1 MRAILLALVAAA
13 QAQQSTPHV
22 EFEVVSVKLGDPND
36 PSSSGRSTPGGME
49 MRNTTL
55 NTLVRSAYGL
65 NEFQLAGG
73 PKWAGSTKF
82 NVVAKAPAG
91 ASRDQTPLMMQS
103 MLADRFKLEFHR
115 ETRMLQEYALVVAK
129 GGSKLQA
136 ATEEE
141 KAHGGI
147 ERTGPAADQKPEAP
161 LLSDLARMLISAVS
175 APVLD
180 RTGVAGQYTI
190 TLQFAPLLG
199 GTPADDNLPDIF
211 AAVQLLGLRLEPMKG
226 PVELVVIDN
235 AVMPSEN

>member
-1 MRAILLALVAAA
+1 MRAILFALVAAA
-13 QAQQSTPHV
+13 PAQQPSPRV
-22 EFEVVSVKLGDPND
+22 EFEVISVKLGDPND

-82 NVVAKAPAG
+82 NVVAKMPTG
-91 ASRDQTPLMMQS
+91 ATRDQMPLMLQA

-115 ETRMLQEYALVVAK
+115 ETRTLQEYALVVVK
-129 GGSKLQA
+129 GGSKLQEA
-136 ATEEE
+136 AEEDRGRGGTSQGPRQI
-141 KAHGGI
+141 KA
-147 ERTGPAADQKPEAP
+147 RSAT
-161 LLSDLARMLISAVS
+161 LSDLARMLISAVG

-180 RTGVAGQYTI
+180 RTGITGQYTI
-190 TLQFAPLLG
+190 ALQFATLMG
-199 GTPADDNLPDIF
+199 GTPADENLPDIF
-211 AAVQLLGLRLEPMKG
+211 AAVQQLGLKLEPIKG
-226 PVELVVIDN
+226 PVEVVVIDH